1 MNLHGMAAAAIA
13 AVNPMQTVIRKVST
27 GNVVNAD
34 GTVTPSYAFPD
45 TLQGQVQ
52 ALSSTDLR
60 QSDNITLQSI
70 AKTVYLCGATDAIER
85 PLAKGGDLL
94 TIGTSN
100 WLVVRVLEEWP
111 DWSRVLVTLQ
121 DDAP

>member
-1 MNLHGMAAAAIA
+1 
-13 AVNPMQTVIRKVST
+13 
-27 GNVVNAD
+27 
-34 GTVTPSYAFPD
+34 
-45 TLQGQVQ
+45 
-52 ALSSTDLR
+52 
-60 QSDNITLQSI
+60 
-70 AKTVYLCGATDAIER
+70 
-85 PLAKGGDLL
+85 LL